1 MNNENNREPNQ
12 DSDSALQSL
21 RHKVERELLALLA
34 HPAVPEGFKAALKE
48 RE

>member
-21 RHKVERELLALLA
+21 RHKVECELLALLA
-34 HPAVPEGFKAALKE
+34 HPAVPVEFKAMFKDGE
-48 RE
+48 